1 MNRSAAPITVRP
13 GWLWLCLL
21 EFVVLGFG
29 LLATTAGG
37 YPLGDAGDFVVAWS
51 LAGIGLLCTLFMVTH
66 PRLVIAESGITIVKL
81 FGVEV
86 IGWDD
91 ISWVDPRLL
100 GPDGQPQERGLCY
113 GTGRPGEA
121 QLRCV
126 VRQTD
131 PLGQCGRMDSSDGD
145 FRSDFRRDQFNS
157 LAFFYL
163 IPEESERAFPRQ
175 TS

>member
-1 MNRSAAPITVRP
+1 M
-13 GWLWLCLL
+13 
-21 EFVVLGFG
+21 EFVVVLGFG

-37 YPLGDAGDFVVAWS
+37 YPGDAGDFVVAWS

-91 ISWVDPRLL
+91 ISRATPGYW
-100 GPDGQPQERGLCY
+100 GLTVNRKS
-113 GTGRPGEA
+113 GGSVTAPGVLA
-121 QLRCV
+121 KPNYAVWFGKKTRSDNV
-126 VRQTD
+126 AAWIVR
-131 PLGQCGRMDSSDGD
+131 MASSDP
-145 FRSDFRRDQFNS
+145 DFRRDQFNS

-163 IPEESERAFPRQ
+163 
-175 TS
+175 